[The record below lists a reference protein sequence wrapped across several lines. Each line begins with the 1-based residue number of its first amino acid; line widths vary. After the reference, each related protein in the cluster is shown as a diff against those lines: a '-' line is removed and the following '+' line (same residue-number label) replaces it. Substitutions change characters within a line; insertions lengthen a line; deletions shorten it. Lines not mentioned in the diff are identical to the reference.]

1 MSADTDDQW
10 TLGTLYVHFRTLIE
24 TNDIRYSQRFEAS
37 QSAINTA
44 LIAQQTAMGTALT
57 AQKLAVDTAQAA
69 ADRAVTKAE
78 IAADKRF
85 DSLNELRSMATDQ
98 QRTFMSRVEAEL
110 RIKTLEDKIES
121 MQITLTTVLGQK
133 SGANSLWGYII
144 AAVGILIALSRFIPL
159 K

>member
-1 MSADTDDQW
+1 MSTDDQW
-10 TLGTLYVHFRTLIE
+10 TLGTLYVHFEKLIE
-24 TNDIRYSQRFEAS
+24 SNDVRYSQRFEAS

-85 DSLNELRSMATDQ
+85 DQLNELRSMATDQ

-110 RIKTLEDKIES
+110 RIKTLEDKIDTIQTMLAS
-121 MQITLTTVLGQK
+121 TSGQK
-133 SGANSLWGYII
+133 LGARELWGYLVGASGIII
-144 AAVGILIALSRFIPL
+144 AVIFYII